1 MKEALQFIES
11 LKISSDDYVIVACS
25 GGPDSMLLLDCLKNF
40 NYKCVCA
47 HVNHN
52 LREESKEEY
61 KYVEQF
67 CEDNNIIFEGRELHD
82 LPKVNTE
89 LKAREKRYEFFK
101 ELVDK
106 YKAKYVFTAHHG
118 DDLIETILLRLVRGS
133 TLNGYAG
140 FNRVTHKDGYDIIRP
155 LVYTTKEEIESILKE
170 RNIKYYVDAT
180 NMSDEHLRNRYRKNV
195 LPVLKEE
202 YENVHLKFL
211 KFHDEAQGYYD
222 FVNKLVYEYMDDMFK
237 DDVLDLNKFSSLDE
251 FIKLKLLKEIIRI
264 YYPDDLY
271 LIDDNN
277 IVEILKVI
285 NSKKA
290 NAELVLP
297 NNIKVVKQYDKLL
310 FNVKDDIIDDYKY
323 ELNDKLDTPCGIIR
337 IVNEDNVDKS
347 NNIIRLNSK
356 DIKLP
361 LYVRN
366 KKDGDKISIKNMN
379 GSKKV
384 SDIFIDN
391 KVNKNVRNKYPIV
404 VDSND
409 TVVFIPGMKKSNLDI
424 PINGDYDIIVK
435 YEKGEIDTDEKEK

>member
-1 MKEALQFIES
+1 MKEVLQFINS
-11 LKISSDDYVIVACS
+11 LNINNDEYIIVACS
-25 GGPDSMLLLDCLKNF
+25 GGPDSMLLLHVLNDL

-61 KYVEQF
+61 EYVEQY
-67 CEDNNIIFEGRELHD
+67 CKDNNIIFEGRELHD

-106 YKAKYVFTAHHG
+106 YKAKFVFTAHHG

-140 FNRVTHKDGYDIIRP
+140 FNRITHKDGYDIIRP
-155 LVYTTKEEIESILKE
+155 LVYTTKDEIEKELKKLD
-170 RNIKYYVDAT
+170 IKYYIDAT
-180 NMSDEHLRNRYRKNV
+180 NMSDDHLRNRYRKNV
-195 LPVLKEE
+195 LPILKEE

-237 DDVLDLNKFSSLDE
+237 DDTLDLNKFNKLDE
-251 FIKLKLLKEIIRI
+251 FIKLKLLNEIVRI
-264 YYPDDLY
+264 YYPDNLY

-285 NSKKA
+285 NSNKK
-290 NAELVLP
+290 NIELVLP
-297 NNIKVVKQYDKLL
+297 DNIKVVKEYDKLFFNKEL
-310 FNVKDDIIDDYKY
+310 FIDKEYNY
-323 ELNDKLDTPCGIIR
+323 ELIDTILTPIGAIKLVENDKSDT
-337 IVNEDNVDKS
+337 S
-347 NNIIRLNSK
+347 NNIIRLSSK
-356 DIKLP
+356 EVSLP
-361 LYVRN
+361 LYVRSRR
-366 KKDGDKISIKNMN
+366 DGDRISVKNMN

-384 SDIFIDN
+384 NDIFIDS
-391 KVNKNVRNKYPIV
+391 KINKNMRNIYPII

-409 TVVFIPGMKKSNLDI
+409 TVLFIPGLKKSNLDI
-424 PINGDYDIIVK
+424 AINGDYDIIVK
-435 YEKGEIDTDEKEK
+435 YEKGENTDEKEK